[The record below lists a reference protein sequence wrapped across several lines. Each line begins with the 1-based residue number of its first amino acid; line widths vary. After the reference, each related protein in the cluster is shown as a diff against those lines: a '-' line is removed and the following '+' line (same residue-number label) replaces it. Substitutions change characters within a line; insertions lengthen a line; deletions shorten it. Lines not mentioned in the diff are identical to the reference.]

1 MERIDLSIKCL
12 WGQYGINI
20 EFDDSIVSYKSF
32 SNIEGFSPKDDK
44 KETNEFKQLI
54 DLAHIEKW
62 ESSNDLDIEDALE
75 YDVKYLKDN
84 YEYHCVIK
92 EGNYPYGFDYFDKA
106 LSLIDDD
113 YSKLGR

>member
-12 WGQYGINI
+12 WGQYDLSI
-20 EFDDSIVSYKSF
+20 EFDDSVVNYKSF
-32 SNIEGFSPKDDK
+32 SNIDDFTSKEDK
-44 KETNEFKQLI
+44 KESREFKQLI

-62 ESSNDLDIEDALE
+62 ESSNDLKIEDALE
-75 YDVKYLKDN
+75 YNIKYQKDN
-84 YEYHCVIK
+84 HEYHFVVL

-106 LSLIDDD
+106 LSLIDED